1 MKKLFLLFLLPIAMS
16 AQSANERAEAKAW
29 AAQSRPSAEKSLGTL
44 RALASANPSAL
55 GLKSS
60 DEASDAHLETPRVV
74 YAIRLDSLRAYT
86 STTNIENLLV
96 PQKILYPV
104 KLQGQVRSSVELE
117 KRGAEW
123 KAVTFGN
130 GSLASRLIDAAPAG
144 DPDWFVVTIPA
155 LNVVFRGSNS
165 GSQVQLTPVFD
176 DNVLGLRAGQT
187 RPATEVLA
195 ALAIAAQ
202 NHNGEP
208 R

>member
-1 MKKLFLLFLLPIAMS
+1 MKKIFLFLLFPLAMS
-16 AQSANERAEAKAW
+16 AQSASERPDAKAW
-29 AAQSRPSAEKSLGTL
+29 AAQSLATAEKSLGTL
-44 RALASANPSAL
+44 RALASANPAAL
-55 GLKSS
+55 GLKSA
-60 DEASDAHLETPRVV
+60 DEAGDAQLDTPRVV

-86 STTNIENLLV
+86 STTTIESLLV

-104 KLQGQVRSSVELE
+104 KLQGQVRTSVELE
-117 KRGAEW
+117 KRGPEW

-130 GSLASRLIDAAPAG
+130 GALASRLVENVPAG

-155 LNVVFRGSNS
+155 LNAVFRAASS
-165 GSQVQLTPVFD
+165 GGAMQLTPVFD

-187 RPATEVLA
+187 TPAVEVLT